1 MLKQEFHL
9 IAHSSFFSLI
19 STCARLLFSSSD
31 ATTLWLKWPTSLRAA
46 PISLSTALMES
57 LALRQWWMQRAEQC
71 KLCQPRFHFKIA
83 RESSILAAWSWMTAV
98 TFFVRAKFLVT
109 FLVRAKFFC
118 YLSQFLRNSLACVAL
133 WETLHLQNTC
143 KELPLCSELMCC
155 NCDVYLGCFA
165 RPDIGR
171 QHNQKSC
178 LNLLT
183 K

>member
-1 MLKQEFHL
+1 MNAVSRAMQALPTKVSLQDRKRKFHISRL
-9 IAHSSFFSLI
+9 ILDDCCDF
-19 STCARLLFSSSD
+19 
-31 ATTLWLKWPTSLRAA
+31 
-46 PISLSTALMES
+46 LSQGKVS
-57 LALRQWWMQRAEQC
+57 C
-71 KLCQPRFHFKIA
+71 D
-83 RESSILAAWSWMTAV
+83 
-98 TFFVRAKFLVT
+98 
-109 FLVRAKFFC
+109 LVRTKFFC

-183 K
+183 KQLFANFMLSADHARYQLATRDNALGMPPSL